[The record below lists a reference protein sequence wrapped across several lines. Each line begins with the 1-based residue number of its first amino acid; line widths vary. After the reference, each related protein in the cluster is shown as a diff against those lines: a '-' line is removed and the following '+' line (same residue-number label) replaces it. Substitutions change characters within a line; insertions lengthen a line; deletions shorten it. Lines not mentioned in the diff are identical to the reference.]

1 MENLMDLLKSY
12 TYDSTKK
19 VSWMIVKKIQFK
31 EDLEE
36 EVIKQKA
43 LIEKTFTD
51 PLSTLATNQI
61 LAKVT

>member
-1 MENLMDLLKSY
+1 
-12 TYDSTKK
+12 
-19 VSWMIVKKIQFK
+19 MIVKKIQFK